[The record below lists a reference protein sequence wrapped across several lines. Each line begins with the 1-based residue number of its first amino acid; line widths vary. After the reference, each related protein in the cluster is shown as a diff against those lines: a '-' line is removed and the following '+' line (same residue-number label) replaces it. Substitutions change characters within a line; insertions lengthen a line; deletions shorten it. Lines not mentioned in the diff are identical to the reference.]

1 VIHVKLR
8 DSRGPCRDYVGILI
22 CFVKNNVIH
31 VKLRDSRKTT
41 WFIKNSLIT
50 SCWKKSPRSFVTF
63 SSVGID
69 TIDIHEKHDLNWEII
84 DYNNVPTLCFLCVD
98 SILSL
103 QARKQYLWVTRGFM
117 KTPGFRFP
125 PLSWRIDVWR
135 PGYYCT
141 LLLYPLCIPSLLEYI
156 LTYSLLLYIH
166 SKY

>member
-117 KTPGFRFP
+117 KTPGFRPSLGESTFDGQAIIVP
-125 PLSWRIDVWR
+125 F
-135 PGYYCT
+135 YCT
-141 LLLYPLCIPSLLEYI
+141 LFVSHPYLS
-156 LTYSLLLYIH
+156 TYLPIVLSIIVHTL
-166 SKY
+166 